1 MYTTEEHDKLEQ
13 VVLQSG
19 PNNSPEAK
27 LLQLRRLNRLHKEYM
42 SDNLKSCL
50 LSEYLDVTV
59 VLRKDMI
66 KVLRGCPLK
75 DENGS
80 ILNATDFSRRVT
92 ELKLPLRLGK
102 FPAGWAI
109 LADRG
114 FANDATRYPN
124 MNVQMTPSFLSG
136 RDQFTNSELSA
147 DMVKCKLRYI
157 SETNFARVTDENLLT
172 DVIPARVLT
181 YVKHCISWGHA
192 NANFCQK
199 YKDRSYV

>member
-1 MYTTEEHDKLEQ
+1 
-13 VVLQSG
+13 
-19 PNNSPEAK
+19 
-27 LLQLRRLNRLHKEYM
+27 
-42 SDNLKSCL
+42 
-50 LSEYLDVTV
+50 
-59 VLRKDMI
+59 MI
-66 KVLRGCPLK
+66 RVLRGRPLK
-75 DENGS
+75 GVDGS
-80 ILNATDFSRRVT
+80 ILNAADYGKRVT

-136 RDQFTNSELSA
+136 REQFTYSELSS

-172 DVIPARVLT
+172 DVIPAVRVLPF
-181 YVKHCISWGHA
+181 VKHCISWGHA
-192 NANFCQK
+192 NANLCQK
-199 YKDRSYV
+199 YKDRAYV

>member
-27 LLQLRRLNRLHKEYM
+27 LLQLRRLNRLRKEYM

-59 VLRKDMI
+59 VLRKGMI
-66 KVLRGCPLK
+66 KVLRGRPLK

-124 MNVQMTPSFLSG
+124 INVQMTPSFLSG
-136 RDQFTNSELSA
+136 RDQFTGFLTFLSR
-147 DMVKCKLRYI
+147 VETFILLYNTLSTLRRGTSPI
-157 SETNFARVTDENLLT
+157 
-172 DVIPARVLT
+172 
-181 YVKHCISWGHA
+181 
-192 NANFCQK
+192 
-199 YKDRSYV
+199 